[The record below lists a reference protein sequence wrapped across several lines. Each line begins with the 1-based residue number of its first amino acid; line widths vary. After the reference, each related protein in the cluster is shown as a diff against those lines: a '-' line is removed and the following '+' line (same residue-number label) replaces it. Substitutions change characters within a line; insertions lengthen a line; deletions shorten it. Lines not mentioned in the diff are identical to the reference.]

1 MTNVVA
7 VYNNSMILSKVF
19 VAFGNVLKN
28 AYVFNYKV

>member
-7 VYNNSMILSKVF
+7 VHNNSRILSKVF

-28 AYVFNYKV
+28 AYAFNCKV